1 MTYHMHANEST
12 DDSCFVSAAQLAPF
26 EELFMRGAQVP
37 RAAASACNSND
48 HATTR
53 RRDLDSHTPDACVT
67 VSPWAAEPP
76 PNLGVVSPSDCVPP
90 SSSNPNNYLF
100 QDHEHSP
107 VRSNNALAH
116 ESEGCEEHGVHGSVA
131 RPMTISDPRD
141 IACPS
146 HAGAS
151 TDHHMHD
158 EDCRMASPSP
168 DDIEVVCGELDGFVS
183 LQQLRARLVNPPQD
197 DTLVALLLCT
207 DGDVSAALK
216 MLADSG
222 MQVIP
227 AAPTAETTSLAGNEN
242 GIATCSHLQ
251 RDAHAQ
257 QEGTVSIE
265 DHMDANTEQEHAM
278 LVWLWRPWPLGE
290 WVAGEVVD
298 VDVDVS
304 GGEPKLAIKTQGG
317 VIDNVEQGLLWPRGS
332 GEPPP
337 TALQDDARDE
347 RGTSDVLRAGRGRVS
362 QQHAAAL
369 LAEVTRLLPP
379 EEMDED
385 LSRHVNISV
394 LKFSLCVIVACQ

>member
-1 MTYHMHANEST
+1 MHANVST
-12 DDSCFVSAAQLAPF
+12 DNSCFVSAAELAPF
-26 EELFMRGAQVP
+26 EELYMRGAQVP
-37 RAAASACNSND
+37 RAASACNCND
-48 HATTR
+48 HPTTH
-53 RRDLDSHTPDACVT
+53 RRDLDSHTPDACVS
-67 VSPWAAEPP
+67 VSSWAAEPP
-76 PNLGVVSPSDCVPP
+76 PNLGTVSPSDRVPP
-90 SSSNPNNYLF
+90 SSSNPNNYPF

-107 VRSNNALAH
+107 VRSSDALAH
-116 ESEGCEEHGVHGSVA
+116 QSEGCEEHEVHRSVS

-151 TDHHMHD
+151 TDHYMHD

-168 DDIEVVCGELDGFVS
+168 DDIEVVCGELDGFVT

-207 DGDVSAALK
+207 DGNVSAALR

-227 AAPTAETTSLAGNEN
+227 AAPTAETTSVVGNEN
-242 GIATCSHLQ
+242 EIAGCSGLQ
-251 RDAHAQ
+251 RDAHPQ

-265 DHMDANTEQEHAM
+265 DVMDANTGQEHTM

-298 VDVDVS
+298 VDVS
-304 GGEPKLAIKTQGG
+304 GGEPKLTIKTQGG

-362 QQHAAAL
+362 QQHSAAL

-379 EEMDED
+379 EELDED

-394 LKFSLCVIVACQ
+394 LKFSLHVIVACQ